1 MGVSELSP
9 LDDTRG
15 VPLPEEY
22 PETLTDAVELLEPE
36 TEPLPVILP
45 VVDPEGDPV
54 TE

>member
-1 MGVSELSP
+1 VGVAVV
-9 LDDTRG
+9 TAVGVAKG
-15 VPLPEEY
+15 VPLPEGH